1 MRYIIRRGKVIIV
14 VYKLKISKNEN
25 LVIVTARGSYSLKDI
40 KSLIHLI
47 VEEPHYKTNFNIVID
62 ITGIIYTPIISEI
75 KVISDFLV
83 SLKHYFKG
91 TTAIVAESE
100 LIYSMF
106 KLSTQLI
113 NKQGL
118 KSNIFSTI
126 EEALDWIKNQ
136 SS

>member
-1 MRYIIRRGKVIIV
+1 VRYIIRRGKVIIV

-47 VEEPHYKTNFNIVID
+47 VEEPHYKTNFNIIID

>member
-1 MRYIIRRGKVIIV
+1 M
-14 VYKLKISKNEN
+14 VYKLRISENEN
-25 LVIVTARGSYSLKDI
+25 LVTVTARGSYSLKDI
-40 KSLIHLI
+40 KRLIHLI
-47 VEEPHYKTNFNIVID
+47 VDEPHYKTSFNIIID
-62 ITGIIYTPIISEI
+62 ITGITYTPIISEI

-91 TTAIVAESE
+91 ITTIVAEGE

-118 KSNIFSTI
+118 KSNIFSTM
-126 EEALDWIKNQ
+126 EEALVWIKNQ

>member
-1 MRYIIRRGKVIIV
+1 MRYITRRGKVFIV
-14 VYKLKISKNEN
+14 VYKLKISENEN
-25 LVIVTARGSYSLKDI
+25 LVTVTARGSYSLKDI
-40 KSLIHLI
+40 KRLIHLI
-47 VEEPHYKTNFNIVID
+47 VDEPHYKTNFNIIID
-62 ITGIIYTPIISEI
+62 ISGINYTPIVSEI

-91 TTAIVAESE
+91 TTAIVAEGE

-106 KLSTQLI
+106 KLSTMLI

-126 EEALDWIKNQ
+126 DEALVWIKNQ
-136 SS
+136 IS

>member
-1 MRYIIRRGKVIIV
+1 M
-14 VYKLKISKNEN
+14 VYKLRITEKEN
-25 LVIVTARGSYSLKDI
+25 LVLVTARGSYSLKDI
-40 KSLIHLI
+40 KTLIHLI
-47 VEEPHYKTNFNIVID
+47 VEEPHYKPNFNIIID

-91 TTAIVAESE
+91 TTAIVAKGE

-126 EEALDWIKNQ
+126 EEALVWIKDQDSVNKK
-136 SS
+136 